1 MAPRRAERGERH
13 GVAPVARTGAVEG
26 GIDSIQLFFRQVARY
41 PLLTAA
47 EEVELAKRIERGDL
61 EAKERMINAN
71 LRLVVSNARRYQGH
85 GLPLGDLIQEGVVG
99 LIRATEK
106 FDWRRGFKFSTYATL
121 WIRQAIQRAL
131 SNTSK
136 TIRIPVHVEQ
146 RQRKLARIEREMTTE
161 LGHEP
166 GDEELAAAAEMELAE
181 VIRLREAAQ
190 AVTSLDQPV
199 GEDDGAALGELL
211 SSEQRE
217 PSDELGDSERI
228 DVVAAALDE
237 LPDGEREVIE
247 LRYGFA
253 EGEGK
258 TPDAVARQLDMTA
271 RQVRELEDDALQRLG
286 RARRLEALRDA
297 A

>member
-1 MAPRRAERGERH
+1 
-13 GVAPVARTGAVEG
+13 
-26 GIDSIQLFFRQVARY
+26 
-41 PLLTAA
+41 
-47 EEVELAKRIERGDL
+47 
-61 EAKERMINAN
+61 MINSN

-85 GLPLGDLIQEGVVG
+85 GLSLSDLIQEGVVG
-99 LIRATEK
+99 LIRASEK

-166 GDEELAAAAEMELAE
+166 ADEELAAAAEMELAD

-199 GEDDGAALGELL
+199 GDEDGAALGELL
-211 SSEQRE
+211 PSEQPE
-217 PSDELGDSERI
+217 PSDELAESERA
-228 DVVAAALDE
+228 DVVAEALDE
-237 LPDGEREVIE
+237 LPTREREVIE
-247 LRYGFA
+247 LRYGLA
-253 EGEGK
+253 EGEEK
-258 TPDAVARQLDMTA
+258 TPDAVARQLDLTA
-271 RQVRELEDDALQRLG
+271 RQVRELEDDALRRLG
-286 RARRLEALRDA
+286 SGRRLEALRDA